1 MVSFEYLQEYTWQLI
16 WLKETKQLAL
26 AKGLVATCL
35 TTLKYKVIWLPD
47 VYKCILFYIT
57 SPFFSFGSN
66 LKKNK
71 GTIKG

>member
-47 VYKCILFYIT
+47 VYKCILFY
-57 SPFFSFGSN
+57 N
-66 LKKNK
+66 
-71 GTIKG
+71 